1 MMSNDST
8 FTDGTVPVDADLG
21 PDVADTEHVA
31 PDGQTT
37 GDGEQRLD
45 EGMVQSDATDAL
57 PGGAP
62 ASGDATAE
70 SRDEIGLEHGLGS
83 P

>member
-1 MMSNDST
+1 MSNDST
-8 FTDGTVPVDADLG
+8 FNDGTVPADADLV
-21 PDVADTEHVA
+21 DEHVA

-57 PGGAP
+57 PGGTP
-62 ASGDATAE
+62 ASGDATE
-70 SRDEIGLEHGLGS
+70 KSRDEIGLEHGLGN

>member
-8 FTDGTVPVDADLG
+8 FNDGTVPADADLG
-21 PDVADTEHVA
+21 ADTEHVT

-37 GDGEQRLD
+37 GDGEPRIEEGLVSGEHTTHDSDD
-45 EGMVQSDATDAL
+45 ET
-57 PGGAP
+57 
-62 ASGDATAE
+62 
-70 SRDEIGLEHGLGS
+70 GLEHGLGN